1 LNGLILKRD
10 SNGNPAPVNGR
21 RVFEA
26 NAPVMVWS
34 AGPDTRIDPHAKA
47 TQGANKDNVVSWK

>member
-1 LNGLILKRD
+1 
-10 SNGNPAPVNGR
+10 
-21 RVFEA
+21 
-26 NAPVMVWS
+26 MVWS